1 MADFP
6 KTKTLNPLGWGYVE
20 DALSAPEVAR
30 ARDLMGGF
38 FPMEHATLRAVP
50 RVDAVALPA
59 LRCAVP
65 TAIADIC
72 TTSHAERLL
81 HCAGR
86 SYRDIVALRS
96 NQIKNAPDMVAY
108 PRTRADVARVLEA
121 AGQHQLAVIPFG
133 GGSSVTGGVNPE
145 VPAGYA
151 GVLTL
156 DLARLDRVLE
166 VDAIDRVVYA
176 EGGIFGPD
184 LDAAL
189 RPHGL
194 TVRHYP
200 QSYYHSTLGGWV
212 ATRGAGHYSTL
223 LNKIED
229 RVQSVDL
236 VSPSG
241 LDYVVR
247 PLPSS
252 SIAIDPNRLA
262 AGSEGMLGVITSVR
276 LRVQAVP
283 RYRADAS
290 ATFETFAQVLDAA
303 RAIVQ
308 AGLWPAQLRALDPF
322 EAMVSA
328 LTSGG
333 RPPQGALLIVGFESQ
348 EPETLESAKAAAR
361 LIQAHGG
368 RLSPWKYTDT
378 TQDKAAADEA
388 VGAWRNTFFRQP
400 YLRDTLSDWGV
411 IADTFET
418 AIPWS
423 RVHGF
428 YEAVRGGTLAAL
440 EQVCGGGGVLC
451 RMTHCY
457 PDGVALY
464 FSFYG
469 LGRHGE
475 LLDQWWQVRE
485 LAAQVVLKQ
494 GGTLSHHHSMGRD
507 HGRWAQAELPA
518 GYRAAVAGAKRALDP
533 QGMMNPGMWWGD
545 GPR

>member
-1 MADFP
+1 MS
-6 KTKTLNPLGWGYVE
+6 KTRNPVGWGYVE
-20 DALSAPEVAR
+20 DALSDAEIKR

-38 FPMEHATLRAVP
+38 FPMDQATLRPAP
-50 RVDAVALPA
+50 RPDSVALPA
-59 LRCAVP
+59 PRCAIP
-65 TAIADIC
+65 AALADLCTA
-72 TTSHAERLL
+72 SHDERLL
-81 HCAGR
+81 HAAGR
-86 SYRDIVALRS
+86 SYRDVVALRA
-96 NQIKNAPDMVAY
+96 NQVRTAPDMVAY
-108 PRTRADVARVLEA
+108 PRTRADVARVLEVA
-121 AGQHQLAVIPFG
+121 AQHRLAVIPFG

-145 VPAGYA
+145 VPSGYD

-156 DLARLDRVLE
+156 DLAQLSRVLE
-166 VDAIDRVVYA
+166 VDATSRIVHA

-184 LDAAL
+184 LDAVL

-229 RVQSVDL
+229 RVQSVEL

-241 LDYVVR
+241 LDYSVR
-247 PLPSS
+247 PLPAS

-283 RYRADAS
+283 RYRADGS
-290 ATFETFAQVLDAA
+290 ADFETFAQALEAA
-303 RAIVQ
+303 RALVQ

-348 EPETLESAKAAAR
+348 EPETLEAAKAATR
-361 LIQAHGG
+361 IVESLGG
-368 RLSPWKYTDT
+368 RMGRWKYSDS
-378 TQDKAAADEA
+378 TQDKAAAGDEA

-423 RVHGF
+423 RVHAF

-440 EQVCGGGGVLC
+440 EQVCGAGGVLC

-457 PDGVALY
+457 PDGAALY

-469 LGRHGE
+469 LGRHGQ
-475 LLDQWWQVRE
+475 LIDQWWTIRE
-485 LAAQVVLKQ
+485 LSARVVLEQ

-507 HGRWAQAELPA
+507 HARWADAELPA
-518 GYRAAVAGAKRALDP
+518 GYRSAVAGAKRALDP
-533 QGMMNPGMWWGD
+533 RGIMNPGMWWGD
-545 GPR
+545 ALR